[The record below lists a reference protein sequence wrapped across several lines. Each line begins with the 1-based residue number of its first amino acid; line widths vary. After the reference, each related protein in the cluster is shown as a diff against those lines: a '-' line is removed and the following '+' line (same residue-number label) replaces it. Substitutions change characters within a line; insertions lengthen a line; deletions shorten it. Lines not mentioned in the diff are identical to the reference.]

1 MPYCKRGMLFQLL
14 KSKDSSED
22 VSVMNS
28 DNKDK
33 SVVSGDSVPKSMQ
46 L

>member
-14 KSKDSSED
+14 KSKDTSED
-22 VSVMNS
+22 GSVMS
-28 DNKDK
+28 IGDKDI